1 LPTTTMGKTNFTSNP
16 YPNLKLT
23 EADRESLLRLE
34 SDMILEV
41 FPKYEEFVVV
51 DKRKVKRAQ
60 WKAIG
65 DDKNLHVYVER
76 EDYNNS
82 LEDDIPIQEPNDSW
96 QKHMPI
102 ILAVG
107 TFEGELNDLMF
118 GTVNPTQEIMRVKA
132 SYVKDYSDGAVLAN
146 IIVTTVE
153 DPFRSVSIKWTQ
165 INLPLNQ
172 TGLIQNRDFVCLE
185 ATGILHFANGD
196 RVGYQL
202 LHSIDFPNTQPLPGT
217 IRARHKIIGFYRQI
231 SPNVIDTYAFDTVH
245 PGGKVFRS
253 VALKASAE
261 ALLSTTNYVICGQA
275 KKLTWRL
282 QHRQAE
288 TRSFR
293 HRSSTRSVLGD
304 KSCTACARNLAPGS
318 FGFPRVAA
326 LRKSVCKLCMN
337 PVCHKCK
344 RPKGI
349 SFLTPDGKLLRHKI
363 TFCVMCMS
371 EVTQMDALPAARDQ
385 AEGYQAYNVMA
396 SLSGSDIL
404 SDDLDV

>member
-1 LPTTTMGKTNFTSNP
+1 MLLQLEQ
-16 YPNLKLT
+16 NL
-23 EADRESLLRLE
+23 
-34 SDMILEV
+34 ILEV
-41 FPKYEEFVVV
+41 FPKYDEFVVV
-51 DKRKVKRAQ
+51 DKRKVKRDQ

-65 DDKNLHVYVER
+65 DDKNLHIYVER
-76 EDYNNS
+76 DGWNTNSEGEGAPAQESTNN
-82 LEDDIPIQEPNDSW
+82 W
-96 QKHMPI
+96 QKNMPT

-146 IIVTTVE
+146 IVVPTAE
-153 DPFRSVSIKWTQ
+153 DPFRSVSVKWTQ

-196 RVGYQL
+196 RIGYQL
-202 LHSIDFPNTQPLPGT
+202 LHSIDFPTTQPLPGT
-217 IRARHKIIGFYRQI
+217 VRARHKIIGFYRQI
-231 SPNVIDTYAFDTVH
+231 SHNVIDTYAFDTVR
-245 PGGKVFRS
+245 PGGKMFRS

-288 TRSFR
+288 TRSIR
-293 HRSSTRSVLGD
+293 HRRRTRNVLSGE
-304 KSCTACARNLAPGS
+304 KSCSACARNLAPGN
-318 FGFPRVAA
+318 FGLPRVAA
-326 LRKSVCKLCMN
+326 LGKSVCKICLD

-344 RPKGI
+344 RPKCI
-349 SFLTPDGKLLRHKI
+349 NFLTPDGKLLRHRI
-363 TFCVMCMS
+363 TFCVMCIS
-371 EVTQMDALPAARDQ
+371 EVTQMDALSAARDQ

-396 SLSGSDIL
+396 SLSGTDIL

>member
-1 LPTTTMGKTNFTSNP
+1 MGKASFTSNP
-16 YPNLKLT
+16 YPNLDLT
-23 EADRESLLRLE
+23 EADREMLLQLE
-34 SDMILEV
+34 KDLILEV
-41 FPKYEEFVVV
+41 FPQYEEFVVV

-76 EDYNNS
+76 EGWNNS
-82 LEDDIPIQEPNDSW
+82 PEDEEVPVQERTDSW
-96 QKHMPI
+96 QKNMPV

-118 GTVNPTQEIMRVKA
+118 GIVNPTQEIMRVKA

-146 IIVTTVE
+146 IVVPTVE
-153 DPFRSVSIKWTQ
+153 EPFRSVSVKWTQ

-172 TGLIQNRDFVCLE
+172 TGLVQNRDFVCLE

-217 IRARHKIIGFYRQI
+217 IRARHKIIGFYCQI
-231 SPNVIDTYAFDTVH
+231 SRNVIDTYAFDTVH

-293 HRSSTRSVLGD
+293 RRSSTRNVLGE
-304 KSCTACARNLAPGS
+304 KSCTACAKNLGPGS

-371 EVTQMDALPAARDQ
+371 EVTQMDALPAAQDQ

>member
-1 LPTTTMGKTNFTSNP
+1 MGKASFATNP
-16 YPNLKLT
+16 YPNFVLK
-23 EADRESLLRLE
+23 E
-34 SDMILEV
+34 SDRDMLLQLEKDLILEI
-41 FPKYEEFVVV
+41 FPKYEAFVVN

-76 EDYNNS
+76 KGWSDDSVDEDVS
-82 LEDDIPIQEPNDSW
+82 TQEPTDNW

-107 TFEGELNDLMF
+107 TFEREMNDLMF

-146 IIVTTVE
+146 IVVPTAE
-153 DPFRSVSIKWTQ
+153 DPFRSVSIK

-185 ATGILHFANGD
+185 ATEILHFANGD

-202 LHSIDFPNTQPLPGT
+202 LHSIDFPNTQPLLGT
-217 IRARHKIIGFYRQI
+217 IRARHKIIGFYQQI
-231 SPNVIDTYAFDTVH
+231 SHNVIDTFAFDTVH
-245 PGGKVFRS
+245 PGGKVFLS
-253 VALKASAE
+253 VALKASAK

-288 TRSFR
+288 TRLDR
-293 HRSSTRSVLGD
+293 HRRSTRNVLACD
-304 KSCTACARNLAPGS
+304 SSCGACARNLAPGS
-318 FGFPRVAA
+318 FGLPRVGAIG
-326 LRKSVCKLCMN
+326 KSVCKLCMN

-371 EVTQMDALPAARDQ
+371 EVTQMDGCLVSCP
-385 AEGYQAYNVMA
+385 
-396 SLSGSDIL
+396 
-404 SDDLDV
+404 

>member
-1 LPTTTMGKTNFTSNP
+1 MGKSPFTTNP
-16 YPNLKLT
+16 YPHLVLT
-23 EADRESLLRLE
+23 DADRDILLQLE
-34 SDMILEV
+34 KDLIVEV
-41 FPKYEEFVVV
+41 FPKYEEFVVAEH
-51 DKRKVKRAQ
+51 RKVKRSQ

-65 DDKNLHVYVER
+65 EDKNLHVYVER
-76 EDYNNS
+76 RGWNDNV
-82 LEDDIPIQEPNDSW
+82 LEEEEVVQESTDNW

-146 IIVTTVE
+146 IVVPTAA

-172 TGLIQNRDFVCLE
+172 TGLVQNRDFVCLE
-185 ATGILHFANGD
+185 ATGILHFADGD

-202 LHSIDFPNTQPLPGT
+202 LHSIDFPNTEPLPGVV
-217 IRARHKIIGFYRQI
+217 RARHKIIGFYRQ
-231 SPNVIDTYAFDTVH
+231 SSRNVIDTFAFDIVH

-275 KKLTWRL
+275 KKLTWKL

-288 TRSFR
+288 TRPFR
-293 HRSSTRSVLGD
+293 HDSSPCSVSNGD
-304 KSCTACARNLAPGS
+304 VACTACARNLTPGA
-318 FGFPRVAA
+318 FGLPRVAA
-326 LRKSVCKLCMN
+326 FGKSVCKLCLN
-337 PVCHKCK
+337 AVCYKCK

-349 SFLTPDGKLLRHKI
+349 TFLAPNGNLLRRKI
-363 TFCVMCMS
+363 TFCVLCIS
-371 EVTQMDALPAARDQ
+371 EVSRMDAVPAAQDQ
-385 AEGYQAYNVMA
+385 ANGYQAYSVMA

-404 SDDLDV
+404 SDDLNF

>member
-1 LPTTTMGKTNFTSNP
+1 MGKNSFTTNP
-16 YPNLKLT
+16 YPNLVLT
-23 EADRESLLRLE
+23 ETDRDTLLQLE
-34 SDMILEV
+34 SDLILEV

-76 EDYNNS
+76 EGWNDNPEDEDVPA
-82 LEDDIPIQEPNDSW
+82 LESTDNW
-96 QKHMPI
+96 QKNMPI

-146 IIVTTVE
+146 IIVPTAE
-153 DPFRSVSIKWTQ
+153 DPFRSVSVKWTQ

-202 LHSIDFPNTQPLPGT
+202 LHSIDFPATQPLPGT
-217 IRARHKIIGFYRQI
+217 VRARHKAIGFYRQI
-231 SPNVIDTYAFDTVH
+231 SHNVIDTYCFDAVH

-253 VALKASAE
+253 VVLKVSAE
-261 ALLSTTNYVICGQA
+261 ALLSTTNYVVCGQA

-282 QHRQAE
+282 QRHQAE
-288 TRSFR
+288 TRSIR
-293 HRSSTRSVLGD
+293 HRSSTCNFASID
-304 KSCTACARNLAPGS
+304 KSCGACARNLAPGS
-318 FGFPRVAA
+318 FGIPRVSAIG
-326 LRKSVCKLCMN
+326 KSVCKLCMN

-349 SFLTPDGKLLRHKI
+349 SFLAPDRKLLRRKI

-371 EVTQMDALPAARDQ
+371 EITQMDALPAARDQ

-404 SDDLDV
+404 SDDLNV